1 MISTN
6 FIPAQTKTRYQRM
19 SYMSHSFEGIC
30 NFEVNGDDYSE
41 SIEVFHESY
50 IAARKQLFEDMKL
63 GKWSEDRDIGYQNY
77 LRVLESGEYEL
88 GYYENEFSYRE
99 SAQIKCCDVWLSL
112 GKFTN
117 TCNMCGA
124 DYNGSGQLLS
134 SRQQWGEETG
144 EHWTECV

>member
-1 MISTN
+1 MSSTN
-6 FIPAQTKTRYQRM
+6 FIPVYTKTGYQRT

-30 NFEVNGDDYSE
+30 NFEVYGDDYSK

-50 IAARKQLFEDMKL
+50 IAARKQLFEDMGL
-63 GKWSEDRDIGYQNY
+63 GKWSEDSDMGYQNY

-88 GYYENEFSYRE
+88 GYYENEYTCRE

-117 TCNMCGA
+117 TCSMCGA
-124 DYNGSGQLLS
+124 DYNGSGQLLA
-134 SRQQWGEETG
+134 SRSQWGEESG
-144 EHWTECV
+144 EYWFECV